1 MPDAAVAVFAKA
13 PVPGYAKT
21 RLISRLGP
29 DGAAAFAARLI
40 EHTVRTAVSAGIG
53 PVTLWCAPDA
63 GHPLFQALGR
73 RGPSL
78 AVQPAGDLGFR
89 MLAALQATT
98 GALVLIGTDCPELRA
113 GDLRDAAGALAAG
126 ADAVI
131 APSEDGGYGLIAAGR
146 PIPCLFRDIP
156 WSTGEVAAATRAR
169 AAENGV
175 TLAELRTILDVDT
188 PEDWDRLTL
197 VEPELARGPGHA
209 IAS

>member
-1 MPDAAVAVFAKA
+1 MPDAAVAIFAKA
-13 PVPGYAKT
+13 PVWGYAKT
-21 RLISRLGP
+21 RLIPRLGP

-78 AVQPAGDLGFR
+78 AVQPTGDLGFR

-131 APSEDGGYGLIAAGR
+131 APSEDGGYGLIAARR
-146 PIPCLFRDIP
+146 PIACLFHGIP

-169 AAENGV
+169 VAENGV
-175 TLAELRTILDVDT
+175 TLAELRTTWDVDT
-188 PEDWDRLTL
+188 PDDWDRLAL
-197 VEPELARGPGHA
+197 IEPELARGPGHA
-209 IAS
+209 LAS